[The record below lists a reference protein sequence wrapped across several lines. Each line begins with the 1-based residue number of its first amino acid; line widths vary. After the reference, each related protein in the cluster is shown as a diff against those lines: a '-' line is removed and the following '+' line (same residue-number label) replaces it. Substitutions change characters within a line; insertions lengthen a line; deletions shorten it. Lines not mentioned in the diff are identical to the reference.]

1 MEQWNNILELIL
13 QRLQVF
19 ATVNAWLQLGLVALA
34 GLVAWLLHR
43 RWERYLQSQ
52 EGGSGRLRHF
62 TLRSSLRIIFPIS
75 MLLVILLERAV
86 LTQTGQSAALLSV
99 AIPLLLSLAVIRFSV
114 FMLRKVFP
122 PSRALKAWESV
133 ISTTMWVLVAMHLV
147 GWLPGIIK
155 SLDEFAFQLG
165 DTRVSLLAAIKLV
178 ISVAVFLMLAL
189 WLSRVIE
196 RRITRSQ
203 HMGAGVQVA
212 VAKVSKLFLLTMA
225 VLISLDAVGIDLT
238 ALTVFGGA
246 LGVGLGF
253 GLQRIASNFVSGFI
267 LIFDRSIKPGDVI
280 TIGTKFGW
288 VQELRARYIVV
299 RDRDGVETLI
309 PNENLVTSEVINWSY
324 TDPNVRVKIPLQVSY
339 DDDPKQAMD
348 LMLQAAKICT
358 RVLQNPE
365 PVCRLIEFGD
375 NGITL
380 ELRVW
385 IADPQNGF
393 ANVRTDIYLEIWR
406 LFKEAGITIPY
417 PQRDV
422 YIKSQVVPTVSQ

>member
-1 MEQWNNILELIL
+1 MEQWDDILELIL
-13 QRLQVF
+13 DQLQLF
-19 ATVNAWLQLGLVALA
+19 TTVNAWLQLGMVAFA
-34 GLVAWLLHR
+34 GLVAWVLHR

-52 EGGSGRLRHF
+52 EGSSGKLRHF

-86 LTQTGQSAALLSV
+86 LKQTGQSVALLSV
-99 AIPLLLSLAVIRFSV
+99 AVPLLLSLAVIRFSV
-114 FMLRKVFP
+114 FMLRKVFS
-122 PSRALKAWESV
+122 PSRAVKAWESV
-133 ISTTMWVLVAMHLV
+133 ISTTMWMLVAMHLV
-147 GWLPGIIK
+147 GWLPGILK
-155 SLDEFAFQLG
+155 SLDDFAFQLG
-165 DTRVSLLAAIKLV
+165 DARVSLLAVIKLI
-178 ISVAVFLMLAL
+178 ISVAIFLMLAL
-189 WLSRVIE
+189 WISRVLE
-196 RRITRSQ
+196 RRIARSQ
-203 HMGAGVQVA
+203 YMGAGVRVG

-280 TIGTKFGW
+280 TIGDKFGW

-309 PNENLVTSEVINWSY
+309 PNENLVTTEVINWTY
-324 TDPNVRVKIPLQVSY
+324 TDPNVRVKIPIQISY
-339 DDDPKQAMD
+339 SDDPRQAMD
-348 LMLQAAKICT
+348 LMVQAVKACP
-358 RVLQNPE
+358 RALREPE

-385 IADPQNGF
+385 VGDPQNGF
-393 ANVRTDIYLEIWR
+393 ANVRTEIYLEVWR
-406 LFKEAGITIPY
+406 LFKEAGVTIPF

-422 YIKSQVVPTVSQ
+422 YIRSQAAPTAAR